1 MVGRLAVGTLLA
13 GRCYRRLARVPSV
26 LGVHNTRD
34 YAYNLAWSKDVGLSP
49 INQEG
54 HEALRVP

>member
-1 MVGRLAVGTLLA
+1 MISYRLFIGVGRLAVGAPLA

-34 YAYNLAWSKDVGLSP
+34 YAYNLAHPFVS
-49 INQEG
+49 
-54 HEALRVP
+54 